1 MEENSGR
8 SIGAEARSW
17 TWPQDGETR
26 VEMLAA
32 LCPVVL
38 GCKDIERILTTA
50 GDPPRAVVSAV
61 ATLRFGLDLVRRA
74 LLGQAVEP
82 AASEARAH
90 CAEVALDIADFGLE
104 RCAQVLAGETSDGA
118 TGQE

>member
-1 MEENSGR
+1 
-8 SIGAEARSW
+8 
-17 TWPQDGETR
+17 
-26 VEMLAA
+26 MLAA

-74 LLGQAVEP
+74 LLGQAAEP
-82 AASEARAH
+82 AAGEEATTSEDWARPGG
-90 CAEVALDIADFGLE
+90 AETRPIFKVAG
-104 RCAQVLAGETSDGA
+104 RSSG
-118 TGQE
+118 